1 MTEALIGTCI
11 LAITTVIFVWVC
23 SEYQIYNNEHSAEE
37 KLNTPRLSS
46 WFAAK
51 RMRFWFAVDDA
62 REYPQEVLKSE
73 NKTLLQNG
81 LESIMKTRDSKR
93 EVQRTSYD
101 TESKNLSY
109 AGETY
114 KREIVLSQRR
124 GDVKCI
130 SFI

>member
-46 WFAAK
+46 WFAAQ

-81 LESIMKTRDSKR
+81 LGKH
-93 EVQRTSYD
+93 Q
-101 TESKNLSY
+101 
-109 AGETY
+109 
-114 KREIVLSQRR
+114 
-124 GDVKCI
+124 
-130 SFI
+130 

>member
-46 WFAAK
+46 WFAAQ

-62 REYPQEVLKSE
+62 REYPQEV
-73 NKTLLQNG
+73 
-81 LESIMKTRDSKR
+81 
-93 EVQRTSYD
+93 QRTSYD

-109 AGETY
+109 AGKLIKERLFY
-114 KREIVLSQRR
+114 HREEEMLNASP
-124 GDVKCI
+124 
-130 SFI
+130 SFSLCASTTIAHG

>member
-46 WFAAK
+46 WFA
-51 RMRFWFAVDDA
+51 VDDA

-81 LESIMKTRDSKR
+81 LGKHHEKHEIRSGKCR
-93 EVQRTSYD
+93 EHHTIQSQRTY
-101 TESKNLSY
+101 
-109 AGETY
+109 
-114 KREIVLSQRR
+114 RMR
-124 GDVKCI
+124 GKL
-130 SFI
+130 